1 MGSGEIE
8 FGYLEELSM
17 LLAISS
23 IWANGSFSIV
33 LLLSLSAKAADGVV
47 TIAAINPQKDD
58 FKTNRRS
65 CCCCCCKDNVDN
77 CGGGDVEDVD
87 DDGSKNDNVSVEVVV
102 VVVVFVL
109 VLVDT
114 FVMHQAHDES
124 HPNAASSSKRM
135 KSLSR
140 IIVV

>member
-1 MGSGEIE
+1 
-8 FGYLEELSM
+8 M

-140 IIVV
+140 IIIV